1 MADGL
6 QGEMLNNTV
15 TLLLY
20 AKDMIEMEGALLSPQ
35 QQGIFQEDLEYMHY
49 CMEKFNLTCY
59 GELYNKS
66 LKLEDEEPL
75 KEDA

>member
-1 MADGL
+1 
-6 QGEMLNNTV
+6 
-15 TLLLY
+15 
-20 AKDMIEMEGALLSPQ
+20 
-35 QQGIFQEDLEYMHY
+35 MHY

-75 KEDA
+75 KEDAEEYQVVKLARFCTHSTKKYMKLIQENLVEEN